1 MSRAD
6 TKLAAI
12 HKRLAKDA
20 ELPAEFSAFV
30 SLVTH
35 PTSARQDA
43 LRVAW
48 SDFTELLNV
57 DKSAV
62 AEFLPFLTLADGGGV
77 AFWKD
82 GQHQRIVAYDSEG
95 GHTVVALDFRDF
107 LARLGAPSDDFRELI
122 ELDVD
127 LDTSELVPS
136 TKPKS
141 VPAALNDK
149 LTAWIESHSLSAP
162 ILRSEDG
169 EEVRTRLVAMAE
181 RMLVDG
187 LSKVYKAKSDFWKM
201 DLLLVKQGV
210 QWKVTYLDFGKWRD
224 LPAEYE
230 LVELLP
236 ALLPL
241 MKSRKAR
248 YALGIM
254 KSGEVFV
261 DGGNELALEP

>member
-12 HKRLAKDA
+12 RKRLAKGA
-20 ELPAEFSAFV
+20 ELPAEFPAFV

-48 SDFTELLNV
+48 SDATELLNV
-57 DKSAV
+57 DKSA
-62 AEFLPFLTLADGGGV
+62 ASEFLHFLTLADGGGV

-82 GQHQRIVAYDSEG
+82 GEDQRIVHYDSEG
-95 GHTVVALDFRDF
+95 GQEVIALDFQDF
-107 LARLGAPSDDFRELI
+107 LVRLGSPTEDFRERI

-127 LDTSELVPS
+127 LDTSELVSP
-136 TKPKS
+136 TTPKP
-141 VPAALNDK
+141 VPAALNHK
-149 LTAWIESHSLSAP
+149 LAAWIESHTLSAP
-162 ILRSEDG
+162 KLKSDDG
-169 EEVRTRLVAMAE
+169 EKVRKHLVAMAE

-187 LSKVYKAKSDFWKM
+187 LSKIHKPQSFFWKM
-201 DLLLVKQGV
+201 DLVLVKQGED
-210 QWKVTYLDFGKWRD
+210 WRATYLDYGKWKD
-224 LPAEYE
+224 LPTKYE
-230 LVELLP
+230 LIELLP

-248 YALGIM
+248 YALSIW
-254 KSGEVFV
+254 KTGEVFV
-261 DGGNELALEP
+261 DGGNELAIEP